1 MVEFRLN
8 RNIFY
13 GLMAVLGIGLAL
25 GLGLLIAQ
33 LMGDKSGSDSTVAVP
48 TAPAGQLAQP
58 PAGNAIQI
66 DPNNPQGAVDAITGQ
81 SSDPNAMGAQ
91 PTASI
96 DYAKYG
102 IKADGEL
109 TPEQDASI
117 ARIELNDAAAKVG
130 QPNVLFVDTRSS
142 IEFEQGHIQGSQNVQ
157 AYTQD
162 NLLESLPRDK
172 EIILYCA

>member
-33 LMGDKSGSDSTVAVP
+33 LMGDKPGGDSTVGVP
-48 TAPAGQLAQP
+48 TAPTGQIAQP

-66 DPNNPQGAVDAITGQ
+66 DPNNPQAAVDAITGQ
-81 SSDPNAMGAQ
+81 SSDPNAMAQ
-91 PTASI
+91 PTPSI

-102 IKADGEL
+102 IGADGEL
-109 TPEQDASI
+109 TPEQDASV

-130 QPNVLFVDTRSS
+130 QANVLFVDTRSS
-142 IEFEQGHIQGSQNVQ
+142 IEFEQGHIQGAQNVQ